1 MKKEVQIPLMVV
13 DHSRAHKIP
22 LKSHF
27 GTVII
32 PCIFVISD
40 VMNSNFG
47 FHVTCIQRPV
57 ELHAILEMSCWQ
69 HGNLHKIVDFESIKK
84 ISIYIFL

>member
-1 MKKEVQIPLMVV
+1 MKKEVQLPLMVA

-27 GTVII
+27 GTIVF
-32 PCIFVISD
+32 FVISD

-47 FHVTCIQRPV
+47 FHATCIQGPV
-57 ELHAILEMSCWQ
+57 ELRAILEISCWQ
-69 HGNLHKIVDFESIKK
+69 HGNLHKLWS
-84 ISIYIFL
+84 SNL